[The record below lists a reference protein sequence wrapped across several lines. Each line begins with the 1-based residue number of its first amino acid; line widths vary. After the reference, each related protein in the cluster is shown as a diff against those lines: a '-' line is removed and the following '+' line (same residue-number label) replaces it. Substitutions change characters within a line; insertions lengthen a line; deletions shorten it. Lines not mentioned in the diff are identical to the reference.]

1 MKRSPLTLA
10 AFGLALALASGFSLA
25 EERKP
30 AEVSKAVEKRY
41 SELQSEFTTAV
52 SAYQKA
58 AEEAR
63 AAKTKVSAER
73 PHTKF
78 APRYAELAHEGHPR
92 AARWC
97 LDFIGDTSAVEFERR
112 ELFLA
117 CEAQLVPHVL
127 WADVQQAKEKDKD
140 KDKKEKP
147 PEYGVRDLARSVG
160 GSAALLGNEKA
171 LALLQELFDK
181 AVLPESK
188 AQALNAQ
195 VTVHMT
201 GVARDAAT
209 PAEVLALYGRLSK
222 DFGETDTGKRA
233 AGQLFR
239 LEHLQLGMTAP
250 DFATQDVEGVAFN
263 LSDYRGKVVVLDF
276 WGFW

>member
-1 MKRSPLTLA
+1 MVVALGLT
-10 AFGLALALASGFSLA
+10 LALASGFSLA
-25 EERKP
+25 QDRKP

-41 SELQSEFTTAV
+41 TELQSECTTAV

-63 AAKTKVSAER
+63 AAKTKVAAER

-78 APRYAELAHEGHPR
+78 APRYVELAREGHPR

-97 LDFIGDTSAVEFERR
+97 LDFIGDTSTVEFERR
-112 ELFLA
+112 ELYLA

-127 WADVQQAKEKDKD
+127 WADAQPPKAKDKD
-140 KDKKEKP
+140 AKDAP
-147 PEYGVRDLARSVG
+147 PEYGVRDLARSIG

-171 LALLQELFDK
+171 LALIQELFDK
-181 AVLPESK
+181 AQQPESK
-188 AQALNAQ
+188 ALALNAQ

-201 GVARDAAT
+201 GVARDAQT

-222 DFGETDTGKRA
+222 EFGETDTGKRA